1 MRAPEK
7 ATSQSQVNEMERKG
21 TMSMQR
27 DHSPTSHRRLRGLRA
42 LLIAAAAVVGLM
54 LPATASA
61 ALLKS
66 FTAEVRDQNG
76 DPYTQAGGHPFEAF
90 TDIDFFTHPDANDKP
105 VPDEAVRTVHVD
117 LPAGLVGNP
126 QNIPQCTQADFQSNA
141 GCPSNTQVGVTVLKV
156 EGLGSQF
163 AAPVFNLVPQA
174 GVPAQFGF
182 VALIPRVVITASVRT
197 DGGLSVTIPNISQA
211 LPLTGTSLT
220 FWGVPGDPAHDGD
233 RGACLTTEDSCP
245 FVGTVKPFLTN
256 PTACLGP
263 QTTVLSATSWQDP
276 VPDVLE
282 STTPVGADGC
292 DAVPFDP
299 TIQADP
305 AVTATDSPS
314 GLSVNVHLP
323 EVNNPTGIE
332 ESQLRDA
339 VVTLPEGMTLNPSAA
354 DGLGTCSQAQIGL
367 DNTDNPTCPNSSK
380 IGNVSI
386 ASPLQPDPLT
396 GGIFFADPNDN
407 PFDSLTAIYMVAQ
420 GGGVTIKLAGEIVR
434 DPDTGRL
441 TTVIQD
447 APQLPFTDFGLQ
459 FSGGPRSVIATPTT
473 CGTKTVS
480 ADLAPWSGNTP
491 STVTSSFDVNSGPN
505 GLPCVTNDS
514 QRPFNPDMN
523 AGLTNPVGG
532 SSSPFTFQVTRPD
545 GNKWLKGL
553 SVDLPVG
560 VLAKIAGTAECSDGA
575 LASIDTSV
583 GSGQEE
589 IDNPSCPAGSQVGT
603 ATIGAGAGT
612 QPEYVQTGKVYL
624 AGPYKGAPFSLAIVV
639 PAVAGPLDLGTVVVR
654 NQLKIDSDD
663 AQVHVV
669 SDEIPDTLAG
679 IPLRLRDIQLSIDK
693 PGFMQGPTN
702 CSPLTVNAQITGSDG
717 GSANLSKPFQMA
729 GCAALPF
736 NPTLSA
742 SILNGRS
749 GTTRSS
755 HPALQ
760 VNVGGTPGGANILG
774 ADVLLPP
781 AFQVDQANLGNLC
794 SESELA
800 SNQCAGRNTIGSASA
815 TTPLLDQPLSGPVYA
830 VSGSGGLPRLA
841 MILNGPASQPVQ
853 LIVRADTV
861 TRGNQIASVISAAP
875 DAQINGFTLTIDG
888 GSTGY
893 LVNNTN
899 LCSTTKKAK
908 KKKGKKGK
916 KKQVRTSQ
924 VASATFT
931 GQNGA
936 TSNRST
942 TIAMDCPAIKKA
954 KKKKKKK

>member
-1 MRAPEK
+1 MRAPERE
-7 ATSQSQVNEMERKG
+7 TTESQVNEMERKG
-21 TMSMQR
+21 TISMQR
-27 DHSPTSHRRLRGLRA
+27 DHSPTSHRRLRGPRA
-42 LLIAAAAVVGLM
+42 LLIAGAAIVGLM

-90 TDIDFFTHPDANDKP
+90 TDIDFFTHPDSQGRP
-105 VPDEAVRTVHVD
+105 EPDEAVRTVHVD
-117 LPAGLVGNP
+117 LPAGLIGNP
-126 QNIPQCTQADFQSNA
+126 QNVPQCTQAELQSNS
-141 GCPSNTQVGVTVLKV
+141 GCPSNTQVGVTTLKV
-156 EGLGSQF
+156 EGLGTQF
-163 AAPVFNLVPQA
+163 TTPVFNMVPAA

-182 VALIPRVVITASVRT
+182 VALIPRVIITASVRP

-220 FWGVPGDPAHDGD
+220 FWGVPGDSAHDGD
-233 RGACLTTEDSCP
+233 RGACLNTDDSCP

-256 PTACLGP
+256 PTSCLGP
-263 QTTVLSATSWQDP
+263 QTTVLRADSWQNSGNFEELD
-276 VPDVLE
+276 

-292 DAVPFDP
+292 ENVPFDP
-299 TIQADP
+299 SIQADP
-305 AVTATDSPS
+305 GITATDSPS
-314 GLSVNVHLP
+314 GLSVNVHVP
-323 EVNNPTGIE
+323 QVNNPTGVE
-332 ESQLRDA
+332 ESHLRDA
-339 VVTLPEGMTLNPSAA
+339 VVTLPDGMTLNPGAA
-354 DGLGTCSQAQIGL
+354 DGLGTCSEAQIGL
-367 DNTDNPTCPNSSK
+367 DNSDDPTCPNSSK
-380 IGNVSI
+380 IGSVTIN
-386 ASPLQPDPLT
+386 SPLQPDPLT

-420 GGGVTIKLAGEIVR
+420 GGGVTIKLAGDIQR
-434 DPDTGRL
+434 DPNTGRL
-441 TTVIQD
+441 TTVIQG
-447 APQLPFTDFGLQ
+447 APQLPFTDFGLE
-459 FSGGPRSVIATPTT
+459 FFGGPRSVLATPTT

-480 ADLAPWSGNTP
+480 ADLSPWSGNPPT
-491 STVTSSFDVNSGPN
+491 TVTSSFDISAGPN
-505 GLPCVTNDS
+505 GLPCVSSDA
-514 QRPFNPDMN
+514 QRPFTPDMS

-532 SSSPFTFQVTRPD
+532 SSSPFTFRVTRPD
-545 GNKWLKGL
+545 GNKWIKGL

-560 VLAKIAGTAECSDGA
+560 VLAKLAGIPECSDGA

-589 IDNPSCPAGSQVGT
+589 VDNPSCPSGSQVGT
-603 ATIGAGAGT
+603 ATIGAGPGT
-612 QPEYVQTGKVYL
+612 NPEYVQTGKVYL

-639 PAVAGPLDLGTVVVR
+639 PAIAGPLDLGTVVVR
-654 NQLKIDSDD
+654 NQLQIDSDD

-669 SDEIPDTLAG
+669 SDQIPDTLAG
-679 IPLRLRDIQLSIDK
+679 IPLRLRDIRLNIDR

-702 CSPLTVNAQITGSDG
+702 CNPLQVTAQVAGSEG
-717 GSANLSKPFQMA
+717 GTANLAKPFQMA

-736 NPTLSA
+736 APTFSA
-742 SILNGRS
+742 SILNGRG
-749 GTTRSS
+749 GTTRSA
-755 HPALQ
+755 HPALRID
-760 VNVGGTPGGANILG
+760 VGGTPGGANILG

-794 SESELA
+794 SEAELA
-800 SNQCAGRNTIGSASA
+800 SNRCAGRNTIGSVTA

-841 MILNGPASQPVQ
+841 MILNGPASQPLQ

-875 DAQINGFTLTIDG
+875 DAQITGFSLTIDG

-899 LCSTTKKAK
+899 LCTKTKKGK

-916 KKQVRTSQ
+916 KKLVRTTQ
-924 VASATFT
+924 VTSATFT
-931 GQNGA
+931 GHNGA
-936 TSNRST
+936 TAQRST
-942 TIAMDCPAIKKA
+942 AIAMDCPAVKKP
-954 KKKKKKK
+954 KKRKK